1 MPESNALNK
10 KLTELSN
17 LISKKTS
24 CLTFTGYGPR
34 YLHSTGQIQKGGP
47 QNIYTLFIV
56 ENKNKIMNQRKS
68 KIEKQLINL
77 SYLQPEVDIIS
88 LKNSG
93 RKVSVIDINT
103 NYETELEKVIK
114 IVKDFKYDN

>member
-1 MPESNALNK
+1 
-10 KLTELSN
+10 
-17 LISKKTS
+17 
-24 CLTFTGYGPR
+24 
-34 YLHSTGQIQKGGP
+34 
-47 QNIYTLFIV
+47 
-56 ENKNKIMNQRKS
+56 MNQRKS
-68 KIEKQLINL
+68 KVEKQLINL

-114 IVKDFKYDN
+114 IVKDFKYNN

>member
-1 MPESNALNK
+1 
-10 KLTELSN
+10 
-17 LISKKTS
+17 
-24 CLTFTGYGPR
+24 
-34 YLHSTGQIQKGGP
+34 
-47 QNIYTLFIV
+47 
-56 ENKNKIMNQRKS
+56 MNQSKS